1 MAGRV
6 LADTSALLALAHRQ
20 DQYHAQA
27 VTIARR
33 FLASGGRFVAT
44 PLILAELQGLLLY
57 RRGPEVA
64 RGVTAALLED
74 PAYQW
79 LSVDAEV
86 LAAATGGWLER
97 FRDQRLTLCDAVSFE
112 SMRRERIKSA
122 FAFDQHFELAGFK
135 LLAA

>member
-6 LADTSALLALAHRQ
+6 LADTSGLLALAHRQ
-20 DQYHAQA
+20 DQYHVQA

-33 FLASGGRFVAT
+33 FLASGGRFVGT

-57 RRGPEVA
+57 RRGIEVA
-64 RGVTAALLED
+64 RSVTAALLAD

-79 LSVDAEV
+79 LAVDADI
-86 LAAATGGWLER
+86 LAAAASGWLER
-97 FRDQRLTLCDAVSFE
+97 FRDQRITLCDAVSFE

-122 FAFDQHFELAGFK
+122 FAFDQHFELAGFT
-135 LLAA
+135 LLGA

>member
-20 DQYHAQA
+20 DRDHARA

-44 PLILAELQGLLLY
+44 PLILAELQALLLY

-64 RGVTAALLED
+64 RGVTTALLED

-79 LSVDAEV
+79 LAADAEV
-86 LAAATGGWLER
+86 LAAAGGWLER
-97 FRDQRLTLCDAVSFE
+97 FRDQRLTLCDGVSFE

-135 LLAA
+135 VLVA

>member
-20 DQYHAQA
+20 DQYHARA

-57 RRGPEVA
+57 RRSPEVA
-64 RGVTAALLED
+64 RGVTTALLED

-79 LSVDAEV
+79 LAVDAEV
-86 LAAATGGWLER
+86 LAAAGGWLER
-97 FRDQRLTLCDAVSFE
+97 FRNQRLTLCDAVSFE

-122 FAFDQHFELAGFK
+122 FAFNQHFELAGFK
-135 LLAA
+135 VLVA

>member
-6 LADTSALLALAHRQ
+6 LVDTSALLALAHRQ
-20 DQYHAQA
+20 DQYHAKA

-57 RRGPEVA
+57 RQGPEVA
-64 RGVTAALLED
+64 RSVTAALLAD
-74 PAYQW
+74 PGYQW
-79 LSVDAEV
+79 LPVDAG
-86 LAAATGGWLER
+86 LMAAATGGWLER
-97 FRDQRLTLCDAVSFE
+97 FSDQRLTLCDAVSFE

-135 LLAA
+135 VLVA